1 MKTEENNEK
10 TFWTKFSGFFR
21 KNAGLTGFAIGL
33 ITLFVS
39 FLFQFNAGFSDIVER
54 IDTKFIDIDERID
67 NRFSD
72 IDERID
78 TRFIDIDERID
89 TRFIDIDERI
99 DTRFIDID
107 ERIDNRFSDIDERID
122 NRFSGLDKR
131 IDTRFT
137 DIDERIDRRL
147 SEVSGKVGENSDAL
161 IRLEKDIGHLKENFS
176 ELKSSRIGINSNP
189 ANVSGNLA
197 YSSVQG
203 IQNQE

>member
-54 IDTKFIDIDERID
+54 IDTKFI
-67 NRFSD
+67 
-72 IDERID
+72 
-78 TRFIDIDERID
+78 
-89 TRFIDIDERI
+89 
-99 DTRFIDID
+99 
-107 ERIDNRFSDIDERID
+107 DIDERID

>member
-54 IDTKFIDIDERID
+54 IDT
-67 NRFSD
+67 
-72 IDERID
+72 
-78 TRFIDIDERID
+78 
-89 TRFIDIDERI
+89 
-99 DTRFIDID
+99 RFIDID
-107 ERIDNRFSDIDERID
+107 ERIDNRFS
-122 NRFSGLDKR
+122 
-131 IDTRFT
+131 

>member
-89 TRFIDIDERI
+89 
-99 DTRFIDID
+99 
-107 ERIDNRFSDIDERID
+107 NRFS
-122 NRFSGLDKR
+122 
-131 IDTRFT
+131 

-147 SEVSGKVGENSDAL
+147 SEVSGKVGENSDA
-161 IRLEKDIGHLKENFS
+161 
-176 ELKSSRIGINSNP
+176 
-189 ANVSGNLA
+189 
-197 YSSVQG
+197 
-203 IQNQE
+203 

>member
-1 MKTEENNEK
+1 M
-10 TFWTKFSGFFR
+10 
-21 KNAGLTGFAIGL
+21 TGFAIGL

-54 IDTKFIDIDERID
+54 IDT
-67 NRFSD
+67 
-72 IDERID
+72 
-78 TRFIDIDERID
+78 
-89 TRFIDIDERI
+89 
-99 DTRFIDID
+99 RFIDID
-107 ERIDNRFSDIDERID
+107 ERIDNRFS
-122 NRFSGLDKR
+122 
-131 IDTRFT
+131 